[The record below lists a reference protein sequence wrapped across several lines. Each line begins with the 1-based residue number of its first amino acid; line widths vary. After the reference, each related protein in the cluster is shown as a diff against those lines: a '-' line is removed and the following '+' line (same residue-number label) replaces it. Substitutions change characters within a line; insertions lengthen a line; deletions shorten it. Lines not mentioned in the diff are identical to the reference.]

1 MRALFFVLST
11 KSTGCQVTQVAA
23 PTYVFS
29 WTVTRSPLLYRG
41 ASRSKPDWLDL
52 RKIASTYRLQT
63 TGSKGITLILSVVF
77 SLTRRIEAGSTFVLG
92 SNP

>member
-1 MRALFFVLST
+1 MGKIESHPGLCYSKFFFVLST

-41 ASRSKPDWLDL
+41 ASRSKLNWLDL

-63 TGSKGITLILSVVF
+63 TERGV
-77 SLTRRIEAGSTFVLG
+77 EAKVS
-92 SNP
+92 P